1 MRTGCAEGTPLCE
14 KFLPDSNNFQ
24 LVYAIVRYLPYAA
37 GGLTSDNFC

>member
-24 LVYAIVRYLPYAA
+24 LVMLSSVIFHPPQA
-37 GGLTSDNFC
+37 D